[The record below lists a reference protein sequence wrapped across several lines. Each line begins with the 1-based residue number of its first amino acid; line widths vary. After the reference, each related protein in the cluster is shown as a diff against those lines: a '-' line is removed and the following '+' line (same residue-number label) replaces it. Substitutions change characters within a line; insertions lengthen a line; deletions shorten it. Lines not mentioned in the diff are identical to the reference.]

1 MYKYHIFAFAA
12 GFILDLIVG
21 DPYCLPHPIRAI
33 GSLISKLEVAFLGS
47 KDCPKEIDSKTKR
60 KRGRLGLYIV
70 LLSTLLISSLIYVG
84 AYYINPVLG
93 CVIEAI
99 MTYQLLATKCL
110 KVESMKVY
118 DKLEN
123 ATIEEARYAVS
134 MIVGRDTANL
144 DEAQVAKA
152 AVETVAENT
161 SDGIIAPMLYAAIGG
176 PVLGFLYKA
185 VNTCDSMIG
194 YKNDRFLDYGRAAA
208 KLDDVVNFI
217 PSRISAV
224 LMILGCHLL
233 GKDFDAKQAKRIF
246 KRDRFNHAS
255 PNSAQT
261 ESVMAGAL
269 GLRLAGDTSYF
280 GKMVKKP
287 FIGDA
292 VRNIEN
298 ADIKRA
304 NKLLYVTAFICE
316 LLCILIMCLIFIVCR

>member
-1 MYKYHIFAFAA
+1 M
-12 GFILDLIVG
+12 DLIVG
-21 DPYCLPHPIRAI
+21 DPYCLPHPIRVI

-70 LLSTLLISSLIYVG
+70 LLATLLISSLIYVG
-84 AYYINPVLG
+84 AYFINPVLG
-93 CVIEAI
+93 CVVEAI

-161 SDGIIAPMLYAAIGG
+161 SDGIIAPMLYAAVGG

-224 LMILGCHLL
+224 LMILGCHFL

-316 LLCILIMCLIFIVCR
+316 LLCILIMCMIFIVCR